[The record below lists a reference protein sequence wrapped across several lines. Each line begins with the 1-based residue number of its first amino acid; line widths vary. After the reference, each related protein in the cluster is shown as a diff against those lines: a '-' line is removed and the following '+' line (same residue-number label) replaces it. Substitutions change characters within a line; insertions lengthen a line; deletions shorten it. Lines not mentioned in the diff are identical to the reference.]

1 MSSPIRA
8 EELVMKGMKR
18 IGIAALAGAVFAA
31 GACVVAQSPAQAQDA
46 PHGDATNGQRIYLA
60 VGCFTCHGR
69 SGQGGAFNGPAPI
82 LASTALP
89 FDGFK
94 GQIRDPSNDMPAFSD
109 AVLSDKDI
117 ADIFAFVKSLPGPR
131 SPKDVTIL
139 NN

>member
-1 MSSPIRA
+1 MNR
-8 EELVMKGMKR
+8 LKR
-18 IGIAALAGAVFAA
+18 IGVAALSSAMLAA
-31 GACVVAQSPAQAQDA
+31 SACLVAQTQAQAQDA
-46 PHGDATNGQRIYLA
+46 PHGDAGNGKRIYLA

-94 GQIRDPSNDMPAFSD
+94 GQVRDPSNDMPAYSD

-131 SPKDVTIL
+131 SPKDISIL